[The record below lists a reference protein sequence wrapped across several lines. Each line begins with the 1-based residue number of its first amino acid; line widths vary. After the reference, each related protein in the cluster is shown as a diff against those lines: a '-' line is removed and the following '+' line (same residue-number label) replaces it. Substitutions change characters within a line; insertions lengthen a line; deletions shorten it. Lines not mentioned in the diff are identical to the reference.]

1 MSENEDQDLPH
12 THLQFIEDLPWNK
25 YLWLM
30 TRIFVAELIGSALF
44 ILPANIIP
52 SPTVYEP
59 LMAGIAMGGA
69 FYVAIW
75 ITYPTSGGHI
85 NPIISLTSF
94 LQQNIN
100 LSHLLVYW
108 FAQFLGAFLGTVT
121 GLKIT
126 PFGQNE
132 TNWRLTQPL
141 PSVSEGQ
148 AFVVEILTGCIL
160 VNVYLSTIDLKRP
173 ENWGLSTGLNMALPL
188 MLSVMGIVIISGI
201 LLNSFQKVKM
211 QQSPTTQQDREER
224 ENLSWTYSV
233 GICSKES
240 MAKYDMISKPI
251 ALNSESELTHTM
263 AVLGFN
269 YT

>member
-1 MSENEDQDLPH
+1 
-12 THLQFIEDLPWNK
+12 
-25 YLWLM
+25 M
-30 TRIFVAELIGSALF
+30 TRIFVAEVIGSALF

-59 LMAGIAMGGA
+59 LMAGIAMAGA

-75 ITYPTSGGHI
+75 IIYPTSGGHI

-100 LSHLLVYW
+100 LGHLLVYW
-108 FAQFLGAFLGTVT
+108 FAQFVGAFLGTIT

-141 PSVSEGQ
+141 PSVSEEQ

-173 ENWGLSTGLNMALPL
+173 ANWGLSTGLNMALPL
-188 MLSVMGIVIISGI
+188 MFAVMGIVIISGSTTMGCANPFRSLPVAMWYGEYKNLWI
-201 LLNSFQKVKM
+201 YLTG
-211 QQSPTTQQDREER
+211 SPIGAVIGLYLHSMF
-224 ENLSWTYSV
+224 LSARSD
-233 GICSKES
+233 G
-240 MAKYDMISKPI
+240 
-251 ALNSESELTHTM
+251 
-263 AVLGFN
+263 
-269 YT
+269 